1 MYDLKVEIEGKKVI
15 YFVTFYLIKNLTFF
29 QCVKQTA
36 QSDIKMFKK
45 CKLVLICLWC
55 WIWILHCVHFNYKK
69 IVINCH
75 ILTNIGYFTSF
86 LFVLEY
92 CKQYEAKSKIF
103 VGINFYWFLK
113 LCLNSSHTRIFPSYP
128 NNYVPF
134 NINHTTVIDL
144 ATAA

>member
-1 MYDLKVEIEGKKVI
+1 
-15 YFVTFYLIKNLTFF
+15 
-29 QCVKQTA
+29 
-36 QSDIKMFKK
+36 MFKK
-45 CKLVLICLWC
+45 CKLVLICWWC

-69 IVINCH
+69 IVIKISLCH

-113 LCLNSSHTRIFPSYP
+113 LYVSTLHIPVYSHHTRITMYHLILITPLSLIKLQLHRP
-128 NNYVPF
+128 TLAMQTL
-134 NINHTTVIDL
+134 ISKLITVHEL
-144 ATAA
+144 NPCNLKLMHWSSFGL

>member
-1 MYDLKVEIEGKKVI
+1 
-15 YFVTFYLIKNLTFF
+15 
-29 QCVKQTA
+29 
-36 QSDIKMFKK
+36 MFKK
-45 CKLVLICLWC
+45 CKLVLICWWC

-69 IVINCH
+69 IVIKISLCH

-113 LCLNSSHTRIFPSYP
+113 LYVSTLHIPVYSHHTRITMYHLILITPLSLIKLQLHRP
-128 NNYVPF
+128 TLAMQTL
-134 NINHTTVIDL
+134 ISKLITVHEL
-144 ATAA
+144 NPCNLKLMHWCSFGL